1 MHDNKQVIRS
11 YLLTDLDKIENR
23 RIVKAE
29 IFFLMNLVI
38 VAFCR
43 LTHPQT
49 KLLDINPNVAPV
61 CLALVLSS
69 SQRDVPQFTPR

>member
-61 CLALVLSS
+61 CLASCSV
-69 SQRDVPQFTPR
+69 QFTERCATVYT